1 MENKETKLNE
11 AYQIIKDLYE
21 KYSTNQYMSERT
33 HQYICNQLPNV
44 LENIRQT
51 HEKNVLRIEEM
62 TIEQDNF
69 ISNFLSNN
77 QYFYIPST
85 EKFFFYDGIHYKIIS
100 EDDILH
106 HVLTSITR
114 DRNLMSWKQLTKKY
128 IMKRIKEHNLLK
140 SIPESD
146 TIQNILTELI
156 ANIFSSKSEAKYFL
170 TILGDNIFKKNTD
183 IIHFIEP
190 KAKPFI
196 RELNN
201 ICQFLIG
208 TNLSSSFKY
217 KYHDN
222 HEYSNCRLVKI
233 STNIKNDNLWVHI
246 INNYMLDLI
255 CVASHY
261 SIRYN
266 NSDDYIIK
274 NSNDHLFTQNVFYL
288 KDIQPIDMVNKFID
302 EYLQITSSST
312 NAKTILTNQLFTT
325 NKENDKDSKDKPT
338 NMVRATQITWK
349 NMQYLWKKF
358 LDTKELPNIMFL
370 QTLKNL
376 LVERLND
383 FYNEDMDSFVGICS
397 EHLPVI
403 QQFLQ
408 FWSETITIDDNEIDF
423 EIEEIII
430 IFKQWCETK
439 REITSTLNDKQILDL
454 INYYYPDIEIEKD
467 KFICKIKC
475 SLWDKQIDIQVAL
488 DNLKDTLK
496 LKYYT
501 EYNNVSN
508 YERVSSPIDGRNISI
523 YDAYNYYCKFF
534 STING
539 KLIVSKSYFEKYI
552 MEILCDYIIDSK
564 YISSNW
570 IIY

>member
-1 MENKETKLNE
+1 MENKVNE
-11 AYQIIKDLYE
+11 AYQIVKELYE
-21 KYSTNQYMSERT
+21 KYSNNHYMSERT
-33 HQYICNQLPNV
+33 HQYICNQLPTI
-44 LENIRQT
+44 LENIRQI

-77 QYFYIPST
+77 QYFYISST
-85 EKFFFYDGIHYKIIS
+85 EKFFFYDGLHYKIIS

-128 IMKRIKEHNLLK
+128 IMKRIKEHSLLK

-146 TIQNILTELI
+146 TIQNILHELLS
-156 ANIFSSKSEAKYFL
+156 NIFTHKNEAKYFL
-170 TILGDNIFKKNTD
+170 TILGDNIFKKNTE
-183 IIHFIEP
+183 IIHIIDP

-208 TNLSSSFKY
+208 SNLASSFKY

-222 HEYSNCRLVKI
+222 HDYSNCRLVKI
-233 STNIKNDNLWVHI
+233 NTNIKNECVWVSL

-255 CVASHY
+255 CVACHY
-261 SIRYN
+261 SIRFN
-266 NSDDYIIK
+266 NSDDYV
-274 NSNDHLFTQNVFYL
+274 NNYSSHHLFTQNVFYL

-312 NAKTILTNQLFTT
+312 NAKNILSNQLFT
-325 NKENDKDSKDKPT
+325 NKETDKDKGSL
-338 NMVRATQITWK
+338 VRATQITWK

-358 LDTKELPNIMFL
+358 LDSKELPNIMFL

-376 LVERLND
+376 LLERLND
-383 FYNEDMDSFVGICS
+383 YYDENMDSFIGICS
-397 EHLPVI
+397 EHLPSI
-403 QQFLQ
+403 QQFIQ
-408 FWSETITIDDNEIDF
+408 FWSETISIDENEIDF
-423 EIEEIII
+423 EIDEIII

-439 REITSTLNDKQILDL
+439 REISSTLNDKQILDL
-454 INYYYPDIEIEKD
+454 ISYYYPDIEIEKD
-467 KFICKIKC
+467 KYICKIKC

-488 DNLKDTLK
+488 DNLKDTMR
-496 LKYYT
+496 LKYYN

-508 YERVSSPIDGRNISI
+508 YERVTSPIDGRNISI
-523 YDAYNYYCKFF
+523 YDAYNYYCRFF

-552 MEILCDYIIDSK
+552 MEILCEYIIDSK
-564 YISSNW
+564 YISSDW

>member
-1 MENKETKLNE
+1 MENKVNE
-11 AYQIIKDLYE
+11 AYQIVKELYD
-21 KYSTNQYMSERT
+21 KYSNNHYMSERT
-33 HQYICNQLPNV
+33 HQYICNQLPTI
-44 LENIRQT
+44 LENIRQI

-77 QYFYIPST
+77 QYFYISST
-85 EKFFFYDGIHYKIIS
+85 EKFFFYDGLHYKIIS

-128 IMKRIKEHNLLK
+128 IMKRIKEHSLLK

-146 TIQNILTELI
+146 TIQNILHELLS
-156 ANIFSSKSEAKYFL
+156 NIFTHKNEAKYFL

-183 IIHFIEP
+183 IIHIIDP

-208 TNLSSSFKY
+208 SNLASSFKY

-222 HEYSNCRLVKI
+222 HDYSNCRLVKI
-233 STNIKNDNLWVHI
+233 NTNIKNEGVWVSL

-255 CVASHY
+255 CVACHY
-261 SIRYN
+261 SIRFN
-266 NSDDYIIK
+266 NSDDYV
-274 NSNDHLFTQNVFYL
+274 NNYSSHHLFTQNVFYL

-302 EYLQITSSST
+302 EYLQITPSST
-312 NAKTILTNQLFTT
+312 NAKNILSNQLFT
-325 NKENDKDSKDKPT
+325 NKETDKDKGSL
-338 NMVRATQITWK
+338 VRATQITWK

-358 LDTKELPNIMFL
+358 LDSKELPNIMFL

-376 LVERLND
+376 LLERLND
-383 FYNEDMDSFVGICS
+383 YYDENMDSFIGICS
-397 EHLPVI
+397 EHLPSI
-403 QQFLQ
+403 QQFIQ
-408 FWSETITIDDNEIDF
+408 FWSETISIDENEIDF
-423 EIEEIII
+423 EIDEIII
-430 IFKQWCETK
+430 IFKKWCETK
-439 REITSTLNDKQILDL
+439 REISTTLNDKQILDL
-454 INYYYPDIEIEKD
+454 ISYYYPDIEIEKD
-467 KFICKIKC
+467 KYICKIKC

-488 DNLKDTLK
+488 DNLKDTLR
-496 LKYYT
+496 LKYYN

-508 YERVSSPIDGRNISI
+508 YERVTSPIDGRNISI
-523 YDAYNYYCKFF
+523 YDAYNYYCRFF

-552 MEILCDYIIDSK
+552 MEILCEYIIDSK
-564 YISSNW
+564 YISSDW

>member
-1 MENKETKLNE
+1 MENKVNE
-11 AYQIIKDLYE
+11 AYQIVKELYE
-21 KYSTNQYMSERT
+21 KYSNNHYMSERT
-33 HQYICNQLPNV
+33 HQYICNQLPTI
-44 LENIRQT
+44 LENIRQI

-77 QYFYIPST
+77 QYFYISST
-85 EKFFFYDGIHYKIIS
+85 EKFFFYDGLHYKIIS

-128 IMKRIKEHNLLK
+128 IMKRIKEHSLLK

-146 TIQNILTELI
+146 TIQNILHELLS
-156 ANIFSSKSEAKYFL
+156 NIFTHKNEAKYFL
-170 TILGDNIFKKNTD
+170 TILGDNIFKKNTE
-183 IIHFIEP
+183 IIHIIDP

-208 TNLSSSFKY
+208 SNLASSFKY

-222 HEYSNCRLVKI
+222 HDYSNCRLVKI
-233 STNIKNDNLWVHI
+233 NTNIKNECVWVSL

-255 CVASHY
+255 CVACHY
-261 SIRYN
+261 SIRFN
-266 NSDDYIIK
+266 NSDDYV
-274 NSNDHLFTQNVFYL
+274 NNYSSHHLFTQNVFYL

-312 NAKTILTNQLFTT
+312 NAKNILSNQLFT
-325 NKENDKDSKDKPT
+325 NKETDKDKGSL
-338 NMVRATQITWK
+338 VRATQITWK

-358 LDTKELPNIMFL
+358 LDSKELPNIMFL

-376 LVERLND
+376 LLERLND
-383 FYNEDMDSFVGICS
+383 YYDENMDSFIGICS
-397 EHLPVI
+397 EHLPSI
-403 QQFLQ
+403 QQFIQ
-408 FWSETITIDDNEIDF
+408 FWSETISIDENEIDF
-423 EIEEIII
+423 EIDEIII

-439 REITSTLNDKQILDL
+439 REISSTLNDKQILDL
-454 INYYYPDIEIEKD
+454 ISYYYPDIEIEKD
-467 KFICKIKC
+467 KYICKIKC

-488 DNLKDTLK
+488 DNLKDTMR
-496 LKYYT
+496 LKYYN

-508 YERVSSPIDGRNISI
+508 YERVTSPIDGRNISI
-523 YDAYNYYCKFF
+523 YDAYNYYCRFF

-552 MEILCDYIIDSK
+552 MEILCEYVIDSK
-564 YISSNW
+564 YISSDW

>member
-1 MENKETKLNE
+1 M
-11 AYQIIKDLYE
+11 Y
-21 KYSTNQYMSERT
+21 ERT
-33 HQYICNQLPNV
+33 HQYICNQLPTI
-44 LENIRQT
+44 LENIRQI

-77 QYFYIPST
+77 QYFYISST
-85 EKFFFYDGIHYKIIS
+85 EKFFFYDGLHYKIIS

-128 IMKRIKEHNLLK
+128 IMKRIKEHSLLK

-146 TIQNILTELI
+146 TIQNILHELLS
-156 ANIFSSKSEAKYFL
+156 NIFTHKNEAKYFL

-183 IIHFIEP
+183 IIHIIDP

-208 TNLSSSFKY
+208 SNLASSFKY

-222 HEYSNCRLVKI
+222 HDYSNCRLVKI
-233 STNIKNDNLWVHI
+233 NTNIKNECVWVSL

-255 CVASHY
+255 CVACHY
-261 SIRYN
+261 SIRFN
-266 NSDDYIIK
+266 NSDDYV
-274 NSNDHLFTQNVFYL
+274 NNYSSHHLFTQNVFYL

-312 NAKTILTNQLFTT
+312 NAKNILSNQLFT
-325 NKENDKDSKDKPT
+325 NKETDKDKGSL
-338 NMVRATQITWK
+338 VRATQITWK

-358 LDTKELPNIMFL
+358 LDSKELPNIMFL

-376 LVERLND
+376 LLERLND
-383 FYNEDMDSFVGICS
+383 YYDENMDSFIGICS
-397 EHLPVI
+397 EHLPSI
-403 QQFLQ
+403 QQFIQ
-408 FWSETITIDDNEIDF
+408 FWSETISIDDNEIDF
-423 EIEEIII
+423 EIDEIII

-439 REITSTLNDKQILDL
+439 REISTTLNDKQILDL
-454 INYYYPDIEIEKD
+454 ISYYYPDIEIEKD
-467 KFICKIKC
+467 KYICKIKC

-488 DNLKDTLK
+488 DNLKDTMR
-496 LKYYT
+496 LKYYN

-508 YERVSSPIDGRNISI
+508 YERVTSPIDGRNISI
-523 YDAYNYYCKFF
+523 YDAYNYYCRFF

-552 MEILCDYIIDSK
+552 MEILCEYIIDSK
-564 YISSNW
+564 YISSDW

>member
-1 MENKETKLNE
+1 MENKLNE
-11 AYQIIKDLYE
+11 AYQIVKELYE
-21 KYSTNQYMSERT
+21 KYSNNHYMSERT

-77 QYFYIPST
+77 QYFYISST
-85 EKFFFYDGIHYKIIS
+85 EKFFFYDGLHYKIIS

-128 IMKRIKEHNLLK
+128 IMKRIKEHSLLK

-146 TIQNILTELI
+146 TIQNILHELLS
-156 ANIFSSKSEAKYFL
+156 NIFTHKNEAKYFL

-183 IIHFIEP
+183 IIHIIDP

-208 TNLSSSFKY
+208 SNLAISFKY

-222 HEYSNCRLVKI
+222 HDYSNCRLVKI
-233 STNIKNDNLWVHI
+233 NTNIKNECVWVPL

-255 CVASHY
+255 CVACHY
-261 SIRYN
+261 SIRFN
-266 NSDDYIIK
+266 NSDDYV
-274 NSNDHLFTQNVFYL
+274 NNYSSHHLFTQNVFYL

-312 NAKTILTNQLFTT
+312 NAKNILSNQLFT
-325 NKENDKDSKDKPT
+325 NKETDKDKGSL
-338 NMVRATQITWK
+338 VRATQITWK

-358 LDTKELPNIMFL
+358 LDSKELPNIMFL

-376 LVERLND
+376 LLERLND
-383 FYNEDMDSFVGICS
+383 YYNENMDSFIGICS
-397 EHLPVI
+397 EHLPSI
-403 QQFLQ
+403 QQFIQ
-408 FWSETITIDDNEIDF
+408 FWTETISIDDNEIDF
-423 EIEEIII
+423 EIDEIII

-439 REITSTLNDKQILDL
+439 REISSTLNDKQILDL
-454 INYYYPDIEIEKD
+454 ISYYYPDIEIEKD
-467 KFICKIKC
+467 KYICKIKC

-488 DNLKDTLK
+488 DNLKDTMR

-508 YERVSSPIDGRNISI
+508 YERVTSPIDGRNISI
-523 YDAYNYYCKFF
+523 YDAYNYYCRFF

-552 MEILCDYIIDSK
+552 MEILCEYIIDSK
-564 YISSNW
+564 YISSDW

>member
-1 MENKETKLNE
+1 MDNKLEE
-11 AYQIIKDLYE
+11 AYNTIKELYE
-21 KYSTNQYMSERT
+21 KYSNDKYMSERT
-33 HQYICNQLPNV
+33 HQYVCNQLPNL
-44 LENIRQT
+44 LENIRLT
-51 HEKNVLRIEEM
+51 HEKNVHRIEEM

-77 QYFYIPST
+77 QYFYISST

-140 SIPESD
+140 SIPESE
-146 TIQNILTELI
+146 TIQNVLNELL
-156 ANIFSSKSEAKYFL
+156 ANIFSHKSEAKYFL
-170 TILGDNIFKKNTD
+170 TILGDNIFKKNTH
-183 IIHFIEP
+183 IIHFMDP
-190 KAKPFI
+190 KSKPFI

-208 TNLSSSFKY
+208 SNLSSSIKY

-233 STNIKNDNLWVHI
+233 NNNIKNEHLWIPIVNNLC
-246 INNYMLDLI
+246 LDLI
-255 CVASHY
+255 CVACHY
-261 SIRYN
+261 SIRFN
-266 NSDDYIIK
+266 NSDDYAIK
-274 NSNDHLFTQNVFYL
+274 YSNYNTLIDNVFYL
-288 KDIQPIDMVNKFID
+288 KNIQPIDMVNKFID
-302 EYLQITSSST
+302 EYLQINVNSS
-312 NAKTILTNQLFTT
+312 NNKTLLTTQMFT
-325 NKENDKDSKDKPT
+325 NKENEKHLL
-338 NMVRATQITWK
+338 RATQITWK

-358 LDTKELPNIMFL
+358 LDGKELPNIMFL
-370 QTLKNL
+370 QTLKHL
-376 LVERLND
+376 LVERLNE
-383 FYNEDMDSFVGICS
+383 FYSEDMDSFIGICS

-408 FWSETITIDDNEIDF
+408 FWGETVSIDENEIDF

-430 IFKQWCETK
+430 LFKQWCETK
-439 REITSTLNDKQILDL
+439 REMVNTLNDKQILDL
-454 INYYYPDIEIEKD
+454 ISYYYPDIEIEKD

-488 DNLKDTLK
+488 DNLKDTLR
-496 LKYYT
+496 LKYYN

-508 YERVSSPIDGRNISI
+508 YERVNSPIDGRNISI

-534 STING
+534 SNING
-539 KLIVSKSYFEKYI
+539 KLIVSKSYFERYI
-552 MEILCDYIIDSK
+552 MEILCEYIIDSK
-564 YISSNW
+564 YISSDW

>member
-1 MENKETKLNE
+1 MENKVNE
-11 AYQIIKDLYE
+11 AYQIVKELYE
-21 KYSTNQYMSERT
+21 KYSNNNYMSERT
-33 HQYICNQLPNV
+33 HQYICNQLPTI
-44 LENIRQT
+44 LENIRQI
-51 HEKNVLRIEEM
+51 HEKNVIRIEEM

-77 QYFYIPST
+77 QYFYISST
-85 EKFFFYDGIHYKIIS
+85 EKFFFYDGLHYKIIS

-128 IMKRIKEHNLLK
+128 IMKRIKEHSLLK

-146 TIQNILTELI
+146 TIQNILHELLS
-156 ANIFSSKSEAKYFL
+156 NIFTHKNEAKYFL

-183 IIHFIEP
+183 IIHIIDP

-208 TNLSSSFKY
+208 SNLASSFKY

-222 HEYSNCRLVKI
+222 HDYSNCRLVKI
-233 STNIKNDNLWVHI
+233 NTNIKNECVWVSL

-255 CVASHY
+255 CVACHY
-261 SIRYN
+261 SIRFN
-266 NSDDYIIK
+266 NSDDYV
-274 NSNDHLFTQNVFYL
+274 NNYSSHHLFTQNVFYL

-312 NAKTILTNQLFTT
+312 NAKNILSNQLFT
-325 NKENDKDSKDKPT
+325 NKETDKDKGSL
-338 NMVRATQITWK
+338 VRATQITWK

-358 LDTKELPNIMFL
+358 LDSKELPNIMFL

-376 LVERLND
+376 LLERLND
-383 FYNEDMDSFVGICS
+383 YYDENMDSFIGICS
-397 EHLPVI
+397 EHLPSI
-403 QQFLQ
+403 QQFIQ
-408 FWSETITIDDNEIDF
+408 FWTETISIDDNEIDF
-423 EIEEIII
+423 EIDEIII

-439 REITSTLNDKQILDL
+439 REISTTLNDKQILDL
-454 INYYYPDIEIEKD
+454 ISYYYPDIEIEKD
-467 KFICKIKC
+467 KYICKIKC

-488 DNLKDTLK
+488 DNLKDTMR
-496 LKYYT
+496 LKYYN

-508 YERVSSPIDGRNISI
+508 YERVTSPIDGRNISI
-523 YDAYNYYCKFF
+523 YDAYNYYCRFF

-552 MEILCDYIIDSK
+552 MEILCEYIIDSK
-564 YISSNW
+564 YISSDW

>member
-1 MENKETKLNE
+1 MENKVNE
-11 AYQIIKDLYE
+11 AYQIVKELYD
-21 KYSTNQYMSERT
+21 KYSNNHYMSERT
-33 HQYICNQLPNV
+33 HQYICNQLPTI
-44 LENIRQT
+44 LENIRQI

-77 QYFYIPST
+77 QYFYISST
-85 EKFFFYDGIHYKIIS
+85 EKFFFYDGLHYKIIS

-128 IMKRIKEHNLLK
+128 IMKRIKEHSLLK

-146 TIQNILTELI
+146 TIQNILHELLS
-156 ANIFSSKSEAKYFL
+156 NIFTHKNEAKYFL

-183 IIHFIEP
+183 IIHIIDP

-208 TNLSSSFKY
+208 SNLASSFKY

-222 HEYSNCRLVKI
+222 HDYSNCRLVKI
-233 STNIKNDNLWVHI
+233 NTNIKNECVWVSL

-255 CVASHY
+255 CVACHY
-261 SIRYN
+261 SIRFN
-266 NSDDYIIK
+266 NSDDYV
-274 NSNDHLFTQNVFYL
+274 NNYSSHHLFTQNVFYL

-312 NAKTILTNQLFTT
+312 NAKNILSNQLFT
-325 NKENDKDSKDKPT
+325 NKENDKDKGSL
-338 NMVRATQITWK
+338 VRATQITWK

-358 LDTKELPNIMFL
+358 LDSKELPNIMFL

-376 LVERLND
+376 LLERLND
-383 FYNEDMDSFVGICS
+383 YYDENMDSFIGICS
-397 EHLPVI
+397 EHLPSI
-403 QQFLQ
+403 QQFIQ
-408 FWSETITIDDNEIDF
+408 FWSETISIDENEIDF
-423 EIEEIII
+423 EIDEIII

-439 REITSTLNDKQILDL
+439 REISSTLNDKQILDL
-454 INYYYPDIEIEKD
+454 ISYYYPDIEIEKD
-467 KFICKIKC
+467 KYICKIKC

-488 DNLKDTLK
+488 DNLKDTMR
-496 LKYYT
+496 LKYYN

-508 YERVSSPIDGRNISI
+508 YERVTSPIDGRNISI
-523 YDAYNYYCKFF
+523 YDAYNYYCRFF

-552 MEILCDYIIDSK
+552 MEILCEYIIDSK
-564 YISSNW
+564 YISSDW

>member
-1 MENKETKLNE
+1 MENKLEE
-11 AYQIIKDLYE
+11 AFGVIRNLYE
-21 KYSTNQYMSERT
+21 KYSNNQYMSERT

-44 LENIRQT
+44 FENIRQT
-51 HEKNVLRIEEM
+51 HEKSVIRIEEM
-62 TIEQDNF
+62 TIEQDHF

-77 QYFYIPST
+77 QYFYISST
-85 EKFFFYDGIHYKIIS
+85 EKFFFYDGVHYKIIS

-128 IMKRIKEHNLLK
+128 IMKRIKEHSLLK

-146 TIQNILTELI
+146 TIQNILNELLS
-156 ANIFSSKSEAKYFL
+156 NVFTHKNEAKYFL
-170 TILGDNIFKKNTD
+170 TILGDTIFKKNTD
-183 IIHFIEP
+183 IIHIIDP

-208 TNLSSSFKY
+208 SNLSSSFKY

-222 HEYSNCRLVKI
+222 HDYSNCRLVKI
-233 STNIKNDNLWVHI
+233 NTNIKNDYLWI
-246 INNYMLDLI
+246 PLINNYTLDLI
-255 CVASHY
+255 CVSCHY
-261 SIRYN
+261 SIRFN
-266 NSDDYIIK
+266 NSDDYVNK
-274 NSNDHLFTQNVFYL
+274 HSNHHLFTQNVFYL
-288 KDIQPIDMVNKFID
+288 KDIQPADMVNKFIN
-302 EYLQITSSST
+302 EYLQINSSST
-312 NAKTILTNQLFTT
+312 NAKNILSNQLFT
-325 NKENDKDSKDKPT
+325 NKDSEKSAV
-338 NMVRATQITWK
+338 VRATQITWK

-370 QTLKNL
+370 QTLKHL
-376 LVERLND
+376 LIDRLKE
-383 FYNEDMDSFVGICS
+383 FYDEDLDSFIGICS
-397 EHLPVI
+397 EHLPSI

-408 FWSETITIDDNEIDF
+408 FWSETITMDENEIDF

-439 REITSTLNDKQILDL
+439 NENTSTLNDKQILDL
-454 INYYYPDIEIEKD
+454 IAYYYPDIEIEKD

-488 DNLKDTLK
+488 DNLKDTLR

-501 EYNNVSN
+501 EYNHVSN
-508 YERVSSPIDGRNISI
+508 YERVTCPVDGRNISI
-523 YDAYNYYCKFF
+523 YDAYNYYCRFF

-552 MEILCDYIIDSK
+552 MEILCEYIIDSK
-564 YISSNW
+564 YISSDW

>member
-1 MENKETKLNE
+1 MENRLNE
-11 AYQIIKDLYE
+11 SQQTIKELYE
-21 KYSTNQYMSERT
+21 KYSNNDYMSERIY
-33 HQYICNQLPNV
+33 QYIKNQLPNV

-51 HEKNVLRIEEM
+51 HEKSVIRIEEM

-77 QYFYIPST
+77 QYFYISST
-85 EKFFFYDGIHYKIIS
+85 EKFFFYDGLHYKIIS

-106 HVLTSITR
+106 NVLTSISR

-128 IMKRIKEHNLLK
+128 IMKRIKQHSLLK

-146 TIQNILTELI
+146 TIQNILNELLS
-156 ANIFSSKSEAKYFL
+156 NIFKHKNEAKYFL

-183 IIHFIEP
+183 IIHIIDP

-208 TNLSSSFKY
+208 SNLSSSFKY

-222 HEYSNCRLVKI
+222 HDYSNCRLVKI
-233 STNIKNDNLWVHI
+233 NSNIKNDYVWVPL

-255 CVASHY
+255 CVACHY
-261 SIRYN
+261 SIRFN
-266 NSDDYIIK
+266 NSDDYVI
-274 NSNDHLFTQNVFYL
+274 NYSSHHLFSQNVFYL
-288 KDIQPIDMVNKFID
+288 KDIEPIDMVNKFID
-302 EYLQITSSST
+302 EFLQITHSST
-312 NAKTILTNQLFTT
+312 NAKNILTNQLFT
-325 NKENDKDSKDKPT
+325 NKENDKAPHI
-338 NMVRATQITWK
+338 RATQITWK

-358 LDTKELPNIMFL
+358 LDFKELPNIMFL

-376 LVERLND
+376 LVERLNE
-383 FYNEDMDSFVGICS
+383 YYEEEMDSFIGICS
-397 EHLPVI
+397 EHLPSI

-408 FWSETITIDDNEIDF
+408 FWTETISIDDNEIDF
-423 EIEEIII
+423 EIDEIII

-439 REITSTLNDKQILDL
+439 HELISTMNDKQILDL
-454 INYYYPDIEIEKD
+454 ISYYYPDIEIEKD
-467 KFICKIKC
+467 KYICKIKC

-488 DNLKDTLK
+488 DNLKDTLR
-496 LKYYT
+496 LKYYS
-501 EYNNVSN
+501 EYNIVSN
-508 YERVSSPIDGRNISI
+508 YERISSPIEGRNISI

-552 MEILCDYIIDSK
+552 IEILCEYIIDSK
-564 YISSNW
+564 YISSDW

>member
-1 MENKETKLNE
+1 MENKLEE
-11 AYQIIKDLYE
+11 AFGVIRNLYE
-21 KYSTNQYMSERT
+21 KYSNNQYMSERT

-44 LENIRQT
+44 FENIRQT
-51 HEKNVLRIEEM
+51 HEKSVIRIEEM
-62 TIEQDNF
+62 TIEQDHF

-77 QYFYIPST
+77 QYFYISST

-128 IMKRIKEHNLLK
+128 IMKRIKEHSLLK

-146 TIQNILTELI
+146 TIQNILNELL
-156 ANIFSSKSEAKYFL
+156 ANIFTHKNEAKYFL

-183 IIHFIEP
+183 IIHIIDS

-208 TNLSSSFKY
+208 SNLSSSFKY

-222 HEYSNCRLVKI
+222 HDYNNCRLVKI
-233 STNIKNDNLWVHI
+233 NTNIKNDYLWI
-246 INNYMLDLI
+246 PLINNYMLDLI
-255 CVASHY
+255 CVACHY
-261 SIRYN
+261 SIRFN
-266 NSDDYIIK
+266 NSDDYVNK
-274 NSNDHLFTQNVFYL
+274 HSNNHLFTKNVFYL
-288 KDIQPIDMVNKFID
+288 KDIQPGDMVNTFIN
-302 EYLQITSSST
+302 EYLQINSSSS
-312 NAKTILTNQLFTT
+312 NAKNILSNQLFT
-325 NKENDKDSKDKPT
+325 NKESEKSAV
-338 NMVRATQITWK
+338 VRATQITWK

-358 LDTKELPNIMFL
+358 LDTKELPSIMFL

-376 LVERLND
+376 LIERLKD
-383 FYNEDMDSFVGICS
+383 FYDEELDSFIGICS
-397 EHLPVI
+397 EHLPSI
-403 QQFLQ
+403 QQFLH
-408 FWSETITIDDNEIDF
+408 FWTETISIDENEIDF

-439 REITSTLNDKQILDL
+439 NETTSTLNDKQILDL
-454 INYYYPDIEIEKD
+454 IMYYYPDIEIEKD

-488 DNLKDTLK
+488 DNLKDILR
-496 LKYYT
+496 LKYYN

-508 YERVSSPIDGRNISI
+508 YERVTSPIDGRNISI
-523 YDAYNYYCKFF
+523 YDAYNYYCRFF

-539 KLIVSKSYFEKYI
+539 KLIVSKCYFEKYI
-552 MEILCDYIIDSK
+552 MEILCEYIIDSK
-564 YISSNW
+564 YISSDW

>member
-1 MENKETKLNE
+1 MENKVNE
-11 AYQIIKDLYE
+11 AYQIVKELYE
-21 KYSTNQYMSERT
+21 KYSNNHYMSERT
-33 HQYICNQLPNV
+33 HQYICNQLPTI
-44 LENIRQT
+44 LENIRQI

-77 QYFYIPST
+77 QYFYISST
-85 EKFFFYDGIHYKIIS
+85 EKFFFYDGLHYKIIS

-128 IMKRIKEHNLLK
+128 IMKRIKEHSLLK

-146 TIQNILTELI
+146 TIQNILHELLS
-156 ANIFSSKSEAKYFL
+156 NIFTHKNEAKYFL
-170 TILGDNIFKKNTD
+170 TILGDNIFKKNTE
-183 IIHFIEP
+183 IIHIIDP

-208 TNLSSSFKY
+208 SNLASSFKY

-222 HEYSNCRLVKI
+222 HDYSNCRLVKI
-233 STNIKNDNLWVHI
+233 NTNIKNECVWVSL

-255 CVASHY
+255 CVACHY
-261 SIRYN
+261 SIRFN
-266 NSDDYIIK
+266 NSDDYV
-274 NSNDHLFTQNVFYL
+274 NNYSSHHLFTQNVFYL

-312 NAKTILTNQLFTT
+312 NAKNILSNQLFT
-325 NKENDKDSKDKPT
+325 NKETDKDKGSL
-338 NMVRATQITWK
+338 VRATQITWK

-358 LDTKELPNIMFL
+358 LDSKELPNIMFL

-376 LVERLND
+376 LLERLND
-383 FYNEDMDSFVGICS
+383 YYDENMDSFIGICS
-397 EHLPVI
+397 EHLPSI
-403 QQFLQ
+403 QQFIQ
-408 FWSETITIDDNEIDF
+408 FWSETISIDENEIDF
-423 EIEEIII
+423 EIDEIII

-439 REITSTLNDKQILDL
+439 REISSTLNDKQILDL
-454 INYYYPDIEIEKD
+454 ISYYYPDIEIEKD
-467 KFICKIKC
+467 KYICKIKC

-488 DNLKDTLK
+488 DNLKHTMR
-496 LKYYT
+496 LKYYN

-508 YERVSSPIDGRNISI
+508 YERVTSPIDGRNISI
-523 YDAYNYYCKFF
+523 YDAYNYYCRFF

-552 MEILCDYIIDSK
+552 MEILCEYVIDSK
-564 YISSNW
+564 YISSDW